1 MGMPIFPNSSKSIL
15 IHLMASTSDLK
26 TGVIINYNN
35 DLHSV
40 VSVEHRTP
48 GNLRAFYQVKL
59 RNLKNGKTIENRFRS
74 GEEIQIERLESGDFQ
89 FLYKDNE
96 DYVFMDSET
105 YDQVTISGDIIGKG
119 GSYLKEGEIIQI
131 YSHNSRPLSAEIP
144 PHVYLKVVTAPP
156 GVKGDTATG
165 ASKQVILETGATVNA
180 PLFIN
185 EGDVV
190 RVDTRTGE
198 YIERAKA

>member
-1 MGMPIFPNSSKSIL
+1 
-15 IHLMASTSDLK
+15 MASTSDLK
-26 TGVIINYNN
+26 TGLIINFNN
-35 DLHSV
+35 DLYTV

-59 RNLKNGKTIENRFRS
+59 KNLKNGKTIENRFRS
-74 GEEIQIERLESGDFQ
+74 GEEIQIERLESGNFQ
-89 FLYKDNE
+89 FLYKDGE

-105 YDQVTISGDIIGKG
+105 YDQVTILGDIIGKA

-131 YSHNSRPLSAEIP
+131 YSHNSKPISAEIP
-144 PHVYLKVVTAPP
+144 PHVYLKVVSAPP

-165 ASKQVILETGATVNA
+165 ASKQVEVETGATVNA

-185 EGDVV
+185 EGDII
-190 RVDTRTGE
+190 RVDSRTGE

>member
-1 MGMPIFPNSSKSIL
+1 
-15 IHLMASTSDLK
+15 MATTSDLK
-26 TGVIINYNN
+26 NGIIINFNN

-105 YDQVTISGDIIGKG
+105 YDQVTISGDIIGKS

-131 YSHNSRPLSAEIP
+131 LSHNSKPLSAEVP

-165 ASKQVILETGATVNA
+165 ASKQVVVETGATVNA

-185 EGDVV
+185 EGDVI
-190 RVDTRTGE
+190 RVDSRTGE

>member
-1 MGMPIFPNSSKSIL
+1 
-15 IHLMASTSDLK
+15 MATTSDLK
-26 TGVIINYNN
+26 SGVIIKFNN

-74 GEEIQIERLESGDFQ
+74 GEDVQIERLDSGTYQ
-89 FLYKDNE
+89 FLYRDSE
-96 DYVFMDSET
+96 DYVFMDNET
-105 YDQVTISGDIIGKG
+105 YDQITLTNNFIGKSGDF
-119 GSYLKEGEIIQI
+119 LKEGETIQI
-131 YSHNSRPLSAEIP
+131 FFHDSKPMSVEIP
-144 PHVYLKVVTAPP
+144 PHVFLKVTSAPP

-165 ASKQVILETGATVNA
+165 ATKPVVVETGATVNA

-185 EGDVV
+185 EGDTL
-190 RVDTRTGE
+190 RVDSRSGE
-198 YIERAKA
+198 YIERAKI

>member
-1 MGMPIFPNSSKSIL
+1 
-15 IHLMASTSDLK
+15 MATTSDLR
-26 TGVIINYNN
+26 TGLIISFNGE
-35 DLHSV
+35 LHSV

-59 RNLKNGKTIENRFRS
+59 KNLKNGKTIENRFRS

-89 FLYKDNE
+89 YLYMDGS
-96 DYVFMDSET
+96 DYVFMSNET
-105 YDQVTISGDIIGKG
+105 YDQVTIPGEIIGKAG
-119 GSYLKEGEIIQI
+119 IFLKEGEIIQI
-131 YSHNSRPLSAEIP
+131 YSHNSKPLSAEIP
-144 PHVYLKVVTAPP
+144 PHVYLKVVSAPP

-165 ASKQVILETGATVNA
+165 ASKQVELETGATVNA

-185 EGDVV
+185 EGDVI
-190 RVDTRTGE
+190 RVDTRTGA